1 MGRVFACGFY
11 LYLEKT
17 GELDK
22 EKLWHETPEETERHW
37 QQVNLSGFFVVFH
50 PAHTV
55 TPPAEERQ
63 VQQVMS
69 RHMQQHWYG
78 LQSVFH

>member
-1 MGRVFACGFY
+1 MKKDEEKLWDAFFACGPY

-37 QQVNLSGFFVVFH
+37 QQFKQRLKDKGMWKD
-50 PAHTV
+50 
-55 TPPAEERQ
+55 E
-63 VQQVMS
+63 
-69 RHMQQHWYG
+69 
-78 LQSVFH
+78 

>member
-1 MGRVFACGFY
+1 MKKDEEKLWDAFFACGLY

-37 QQVNLSGFFVVFH
+37 QQFRHQQMRQLQAVLIF
-50 PAHTV
+50 TV
-55 TPPAEERQ
+55 D
-63 VQQVMS
+63 
-69 RHMQQHWYG
+69 
-78 LQSVFH
+78 

>member
-1 MGRVFACGFY
+1 MKKDEEKLWDAFFACGLY

-37 QQVNLSGFFVVFH
+37 QQFQQRLKDKGMWREEQYIKYTNMYEEYQQICQIFD
-50 PAHTV
+50 TV
-55 TPPAEERQ
+55 
-63 VQQVMS
+63 
-69 RHMQQHWYG
+69 
-78 LQSVFH
+78 

>member
-1 MGRVFACGFY
+1 MKKDEEKLWDAFFACGLY

-37 QQVNLSGFFVVFH
+37 QQFQQRLKDKGMWR
-50 PAHTV
+50 
-55 TPPAEERQ
+55 EEQ
-63 VQQVMS
+63 YIKYTNKYKEYQQIF
-69 RHMQQHWYG
+69 QI
-78 LQSVFH
+78 FDTA

>member
-1 MGRVFACGFY
+1 MKKDEEKLWDAFFACGLY

-37 QQVNLSGFFVVFH
+37 QFKQRLKDKGMWRD
-50 PAHTV
+50 
-55 TPPAEERQ
+55 E
-63 VQQVMS
+63 
-69 RHMQQHWYG
+69 
-78 LQSVFH
+78 

>member
-1 MGRVFACGFY
+1 MKKDEEKLWDAFFACGFY

-37 QQVNLSGFFVVFH
+37 QQIKQRLKDKGMWRD
-50 PAHTV
+50 
-55 TPPAEERQ
+55 E
-63 VQQVMS
+63 
-69 RHMQQHWYG
+69 
-78 LQSVFH
+78 

>member
-37 QQVNLSGFFVVFH
+37 QQFQQRLKDKGMWR
-50 PAHTV
+50 
-55 TPPAEERQ
+55 EE
-63 VQQVMS
+63 
-69 RHMQQHWYG
+69 
-78 LQSVFH
+78 

>member
-1 MGRVFACGFY
+1 MKKDEEKLWDAFFACGLY

-37 QQVNLSGFFVVFH
+37 KQFKQRLKDKGMWRD
-50 PAHTV
+50 
-55 TPPAEERQ
+55 E
-63 VQQVMS
+63 
-69 RHMQQHWYG
+69 
-78 LQSVFH
+78 

>member
-1 MGRVFACGFY
+1 MKKDKERGLKGKRFFACGLY

-37 QQVNLSGFFVVFH
+37 QQFKQRLKDKGMWKD
-50 PAHTV
+50 
-55 TPPAEERQ
+55 E
-63 VQQVMS
+63 
-69 RHMQQHWYG
+69 
-78 LQSVFH
+78 

>member
-1 MGRVFACGFY
+1 MKKDEEKLWDAFFACGLY

-37 QQVNLSGFFVVFH
+37 QQFQQRLKDKGMWR
-50 PAHTV
+50 
-55 TPPAEERQ
+55 EEQ
-63 VQQVMS
+63 YIKYTNMYEEYQQIC
-69 RHMQQHWYG
+69 QI
-78 LQSVFH
+78 FDTA

>member
-1 MGRVFACGFY
+1 MKKDEEKLWDAFFACGLY

-37 QQVNLSGFFVVFH
+37 QQFQQCLKDKGMWR
-50 PAHTV
+50 
-55 TPPAEERQ
+55 EE
-63 VQQVMS
+63 
-69 RHMQQHWYG
+69 
-78 LQSVFH
+78 